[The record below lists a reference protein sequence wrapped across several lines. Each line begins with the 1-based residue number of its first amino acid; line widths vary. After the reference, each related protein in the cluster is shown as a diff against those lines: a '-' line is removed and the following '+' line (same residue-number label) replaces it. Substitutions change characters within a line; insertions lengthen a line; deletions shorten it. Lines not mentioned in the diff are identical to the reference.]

1 MRSFLSLFLFVF
13 VSQLLTAQNPFYRR
27 TDVPVLN
34 SGVALKYPWIGG
46 LNNPQFSAAD
56 LNNDGVQDLVV
67 FDRSGDIVHTFINNG
82 TPNQIDYTYQS
93 RYQAN
98 FPQVRDWM
106 LLTDINCD
114 GIADLFSSSGTD
126 GITVYT
132 GQYNANNELT
142 FTLTNNELTSLPDN
156 EKIYVAIYD
165 IPAIV
170 DVDNDGDVDILSFG
184 PVGGYVYY
192 HQNLSV
198 ENGLPCGTLQYDLN
212 THCWGKFYESGITTT
227 VDLEVGCTE
236 GFVAPPDS
244 PEKDGLHPGSTLLV
258 MDLDPPGTG
267 NGAKEIIL
275 GDISYS
281 NLTMLTNGG
290 TLQTANMIAQDTL
303 FPSYGI
309 PAILTTFP
317 AAFHL
322 DVNNDGLKDLLVSP
336 NTVAQSEHYRCAFL
350 YQNNGNLTQQ
360 YQYTTDMFLTNE
372 MIEVSRLANPTLFD
386 YNNDGLLDIV
396 IANYGYMDEIGDFGT
411 ALALYRNIGTP
422 TAPAFEWITNNFS
435 NISGQFLL
443 PRLGI
448 RPTFGDL
455 DGDGDQDMILG
466 DKDGFI
472 HYFKNNPTDGIANFA
487 LFQEQFQ
494 GLDVFQYST
503 PQLIDINKDGLLDL
517 IIGHHN
523 GAMRYF
529 QNNGT
534 AANPLFNAAS
544 ATNAFF
550 GGVDVKEVGNPTGFS
565 APQMIEYDGQFLLF
579 VGAESGKIHVYNDI
593 EANLATGMLFTKI
606 TDNIL
611 PEYIG
616 LRASPAIADL
626 NNDGYLDMI
635 VGTYNGGLYW
645 FSEDY
650 PIGITAPEAQAS
662 PSLQIYPNPA
672 NNQLHLH
679 WENQPTHT
687 GNALFQLYNLAG
699 QVVLQHV
706 LPSGL
711 PFQDNVLALPALP
724 DGLYFAKIIANHK
737 TFSAKVLIKQ

>member
-34 SGVALKYPWIGG
+34 IGVALKYPWIGG

-93 RYQAN
+93 RYQTN
-98 FPQVRDWM
+98 FPPVKNWM
-106 LLTDINCD
+106 LLTDVNCD

-132 GQYNANNELT
+132 GQYNANNDLT

-244 PEKDGLHPGSTLLV
+244 PVKDGLHPGSTLLV
-258 MDLDPPGTG
+258 IDLDPPGTG

-550 GGVDVKEVGNPTGFS
+550 GGWMSK
-565 APQMIEYDGQFLLF
+565 
-579 VGAESGKIHVYNDI
+579 KW
-593 EANLATGMLFTKI
+593 ATR
-606 TDNIL
+606 
-611 PEYIG
+611 P
-616 LRASPAIADL
+616 ASPL
-626 NNDGYLDMI
+626 L
-635 VGTYNGGLYW
+635 
-645 FSEDY
+645 
-650 PIGITAPEAQAS
+650 
-662 PSLQIYPNPA
+662 
-672 NNQLHLH
+672 
-679 WENQPTHT
+679 
-687 GNALFQLYNLAG
+687 
-699 QVVLQHV
+699 
-706 LPSGL
+706 
-711 PFQDNVLALPALP
+711 
-724 DGLYFAKIIANHK
+724 K
-737 TFSAKVLIKQ
+737 

>member
-34 SGVALKYPWIGG
+34 IGVALKYPWIGG

-93 RYQAN
+93 RYQTN
-98 FPQVRDWM
+98 FPPVKNWM
-106 LLTDINCD
+106 LLTDVNCD

-132 GQYNANNELT
+132 GQYNANNDLT

-258 MDLDPPGTG
+258 IDLDPPGTG

-679 WENQPTHT
+679 WVNQPTHN

-711 PFQDNVLALPALP
+711 VFQDNVLALPALP